1 MKTIFLDTNVI
12 IDFLADREPYSEEAA
27 RLFNHSLADNLTIY
41 VSALSFNNI
50 YYILRR
56 QYSHKD
62 CIKMLHTL
70 SQWTTILDASKVMV
84 IKSLQSDFNDFE
96 DAMQYFTALSNSE
109 IECIVTRNT
118 KDFKKSKLPVMT
130 PREIL
135 SLVG

>member
-12 IDFLADREPYSEEAA
+12 IDFLADREPYADEAA
-27 RLFNHSLADNLTIY
+27 LIFQHSLSGKLSIY

-56 QYSHKD
+56 QYSHKE
-62 CIKMLHTL
+62 CIKMLYTL
-70 SQWTTILDASKVMV
+70 SEWTNILDASKVMV
-84 IKSLQSDFNDFE
+84 IKSMQSDFNDFE
-96 DAMQYFTALSNSE
+96 DAMQYFTALTHPE

-130 PREIL
+130 PREIV
-135 SLVG
+135 SLLG

>member
-12 IDFLADREPYSEEAA
+12 IDFLADREPYADEAA
-27 RLFNHSLADNLTIY
+27 LIFQHSLSGNLSIY

-56 QYSHKD
+56 QYSHKE
-62 CIKMLHTL
+62 CIKMLNTL
-70 SQWTTILDASKVMV
+70 SEWTNILDASKVMV
-84 IKSLQSDFNDFE
+84 IKSMQSDFNDFE
-96 DAMQYFTALSNSE
+96 DAMQYFTALTHPE

-130 PREIL
+130 PREIV
-135 SLVG
+135 SLMG